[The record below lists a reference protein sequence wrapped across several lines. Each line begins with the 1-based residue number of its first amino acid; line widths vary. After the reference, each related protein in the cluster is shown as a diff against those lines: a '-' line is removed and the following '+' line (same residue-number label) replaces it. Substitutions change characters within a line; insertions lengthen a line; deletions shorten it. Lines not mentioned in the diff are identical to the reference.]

1 LRATGTN
8 TDSVIIDITQR
19 DDPTTRGVIA
29 SFKHATTPNVTT
41 GIEGAVREVLQ
52 ASGIDPG
59 CEDILGL
66 TIGTTVGFQNLQRI
80 CVAGSYFFC
89 FYFSKF
95 LAFYQRRR
103 PIGFYTIGEGG
114 RYPSRSP
121 VYD

>member
-1 LRATGTN
+1 MRATGTN

-19 DDPTTRGVIA
+19 DEPTTRGVIA

-59 CEDILGL
+59 SEDILGL

-80 CVAGSYFFC
+80 YIAGSHFF

-95 LAFYQRRR
+95 IAFHQRRR
-103 PIGFYTIGEGG
+103 PIGFCTFGEGG
-114 RYPSRSP
+114 RYSSRSP